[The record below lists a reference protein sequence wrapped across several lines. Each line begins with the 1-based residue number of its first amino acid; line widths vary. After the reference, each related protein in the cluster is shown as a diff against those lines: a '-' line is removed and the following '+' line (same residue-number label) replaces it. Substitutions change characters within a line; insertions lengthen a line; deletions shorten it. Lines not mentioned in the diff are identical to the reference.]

1 MSLYQ
6 PFFTSY
12 AASCHVVELFAIAVQ
27 VSDVSE
33 IGDQDSDVS
42 GTAPHPNPI
51 IVPTDELVCTP
62 IIATETTLVAVPAEP
77 VPSTPVI
84 SWNEMT
90 SADKVPTPPVA
101 LLPVIIGDTK
111 RDWTEPVAELPVMP
125 IETDRLT
132 VPTLPV
138 AIVPS
143 SWIDRLASNV
153 PMADVDELPLMTTL
167 PMPNTPLP

>member
-1 MSLYQ
+1 LYQ

-12 AASCHVVELFAIAVQ
+12 AASCHVVELSATTVH

-42 GTAPHPNPI
+42 EIWPHPNLT
-51 IVPTDELVCTP
+51 IVPAKQEVCTP
-62 IIATETTLVAVPAEP
+62 IIAIETTLVAEPTEP

-84 SWNEMT
+84 AWNDMT
-90 SADKVPTPPVA
+90 SASIVPTAPVA
-101 LLPVIIGDTK
+101 LLPVMIGDTK
-111 RDWTEPVAELPVMP
+111 RDWTEPVAELPVMAMD
-125 IETDRLT
+125 TDRLT

-143 SWIDRLASNV
+143 SWIDLSVSSV
-153 PMADVDELPLMTTL
+153 PTAEVDELPLMTTL
-167 PMPNTPLP
+167 PMPYAPRP

>member
-1 MSLYQ
+1 M
-6 PFFTSY
+6 
-12 AASCHVVELFAIAVQ
+12 
-27 VSDVSE
+27 
-33 IGDQDSDVS
+33 
-42 GTAPHPNPI
+42 
-51 IVPTDELVCTP
+51 
-62 IIATETTLVAVPAEP
+62 
-77 VPSTPVI
+77 

-90 SADKVPTPPVA
+90 SALTVPTPPVA

-111 RDWTEPVAELPVMP
+111 RDWTEPVAELPVMA
-125 IETDRLT
+125 IDTDRLI

-167 PMPNTPLP
+167 PMP